1 MSYHFGDNLVDFVA
15 DSETLRAAEKLVREN
30 RVLRVRRQ
38 AEAGGPTRVTGMV
51 EGDFGYYF
59 PARLTLT
66 PEGDGVETYAC
77 DCRDFRADRALCV
90 HCTALILFLAGDL
103 PAPAPEAEL
112 RPASAP
118 EEPFI
123 PREMEITL
131 GTDDET
137 GEPLIW
143 RPNNTAEVFHTNT
156 GVIGTMG
163 TGKTQF
169 TKGLITQLVQNQS
182 RNFDGQPLG
191 ILIFDYK
198 GDYNES
204 KADFVQA
211 VGAKIYRPYH
221 LPFSPLALSQPRVF
235 KPLLPVH
242 TANTFKDTL
251 TKIYHLG
258 PKQQK
263 VLLDCIVRAYARQ
276 GIFADDPATWKNT
289 PPSFGTVYDMFKKY
303 GAANQS
309 DSLGALMD
317 KLESFQ
323 FFERDPKKTRS
334 LFELLQGV
342 VVLDLSG
349 FDSDVQDLIV
359 AITLDLFY
367 SQMQTMGSSKTDG
380 ALRQA
385 TKFILVDEADHFM
398 RQDFPS
404 LRKILKEGREFGVG
418 TILST
423 QFLDHFT
430 TGSDN
435 YSKYILTWVV
445 HNVADMK
452 KKDVEY
458 IFRLR
463 SSSAE
468 VQAQYDAIKEL
479 EKHHSIV
486 KIGNEPP
493 RTIRDVAFWE
503 LWAAM
508 QQQAEENE

>member
-1 MSYHFGDNLVDFVA
+1 MSYHFGDDLLDFVA

-103 PAPAPEAEL
+103 PAPAPETEL
-112 RPASAP
+112 RPADAPEEPAEASAP

-169 TKGLITQLVQNQS
+169 TKALITQLLHSQE

-204 KADFVQA
+204 KADFVNA
-211 VGAKIYRPYH
+211 VNAKIYRPYH
-221 LPFSPLALSQPRVF
+221 LPFSRSRSRSRACSSRCCPCTRRTPSRTRSPRSTISARSSRRCCSTASCAPTPGRAF
-235 KPLLPVH
+235 LP
-242 TANTFKDTL
+242 TTPPPGT
-251 TKIYHLG
+251 T
-258 PKQQK
+258 PR
-263 VLLDCIVRAYARQ
+263 RASA
-276 GIFADDPATWKNT
+276 PCMTCSKNT
-289 PPSFGTVYDMFKKY
+289 
-303 GAANQS
+303 A
-309 DSLGALMD
+309 
-317 KLESFQ
+317 
-323 FFERDPKKTRS
+323 
-334 LFELLQGV
+334 
-342 VVLDLSG
+342 
-349 FDSDVQDLIV
+349 
-359 AITLDLFY
+359 
-367 SQMQTMGSSKTDG
+367 
-380 ALRQA
+380 
-385 TKFILVDEADHFM
+385 
-398 RQDFPS
+398 
-404 LRKILKEGREFGVG
+404 
-418 TILST
+418 
-423 QFLDHFT
+423 
-430 TGSDN
+430 
-435 YSKYILTWVV
+435 
-445 HNVADMK
+445 
-452 KKDVEY
+452 
-458 IFRLR
+458 
-463 SSSAE
+463 
-468 VQAQYDAIKEL
+468 
-479 EKHHSIV
+479 
-486 KIGNEPP
+486 P
-493 RTIRDVAFWE
+493 RTSRTLSAH
-503 LWAAM
+503 
-508 QQQAEENE
+508 